1 MIGLQIFRHIPT
13 SLEINGPILSFTQQ
27 PIGITTNNGG
37 SITLVGIATATFP
50 TQTPPNP
57 AENSG
62 YISYQWYEVGVGAL
76 SNSAT
81 ITGTATTAL
90 TLSSLSNPT
99 DTERQFFLRADY
111 VASAYAI
118 GKSTPNAINDPL
130 DSNIVSITVRPT
142 ISITT
147 QPSSSTVA
155 QSRSTTFNVIATT
168 SDGSDSQLSYQ
179 WSLNGNPLSNG
190 GNVSG
195 ANSSTLTISLPN
207 VSTNTIS
214 VVVSHPSAGNS
225 PVTSNS
231 VTYGVVSARSIL
243 NYELLDGSANQY
255 GFGNVNLFDQPITFT
270 ANVSTF
276 ARTLVVY
283 APEKD
288 ITVRMTMA
296 AAAGAS
302 RNGNRGGEGGMSVF
316 TLILRQNQEYIF
328 KLGAQTL
335 PSGGANG
342 GGGGAFFYR
351 KGQLLVS
358 LGGGGGAGTQ
368 GRGGDGGGI
377 GVGGEN
383 GFGRNAGFGGILF
396 AAGTLPVQGFFAG
409 GSTSG
414 GINYSA
420 TTGGRVSSCSI
431 GDYWAQQGIA
441 PCNDIGNVQFRGT
454 AGQIASS
461 SAFILRG
468 YKDGTGYRNNGGNA
482 SGDSGGGGSGTVGGN
497 AGTGSGSG
505 GGGGSG
511 YTNGEVNIIS
521 TRLGGNSNTEGY
533 VTIEYLS

>member
-37 SITLVGIATATFP
+37 SVTLVGIATATFP

-76 SNSAT
+76 SNSST

-90 TLSSLSNPT
+90 TLSNLSNPT
-99 DTERQFFLRADY
+99 DTGRQFYLRADY

-142 ISITT
+142 ISITS

-214 VVVSHPSAGNS
+214 VTVSHPSAGNS

-243 NYELLDGSANQY
+243 NYELLDGNANQY

-270 ANVSTF
+270 ANASTF
-276 ARTLVVY
+276 TRTLVVY

-296 AAAGAS
+296 AAAGAG
-302 RNGNRGGEGGMSVF
+302 RNGNRGGEGGISVF
-316 TLILRQNQEYIF
+316 TLTLRQNQEYVF

-335 PSGGANG
+335 PSGGSNG
-342 GGGGAFFYR
+342 GGGGAFFYK
-351 KGQLLVS
+351 KGQLLVT
-358 LGGGGGAGTQ
+358 LGGGGGAGSQ
-368 GRGGDGGGI
+368 GRGGDGGG
-377 GVGGEN
+377 VGIAGEN
-383 GFGRNAGFGGILF
+383 GFGRNAGFGGVLF
-396 AAGTLPVQGFFAG
+396 ATGTLPVQGFFAG
-409 GSTSG
+409 GATSG

-441 PCNDIGNVQFRGT
+441 PCNDIGNVQFRGV
-454 AGQIASS
+454 AGQLASS
-461 SAFILRG
+461 SATILRG

-482 SGDSGGGGSGTVGGN
+482 SGDSGGAGSGAVGGN

-521 TRLGGNSNTEGY
+521 TRLGGNTSTEAY